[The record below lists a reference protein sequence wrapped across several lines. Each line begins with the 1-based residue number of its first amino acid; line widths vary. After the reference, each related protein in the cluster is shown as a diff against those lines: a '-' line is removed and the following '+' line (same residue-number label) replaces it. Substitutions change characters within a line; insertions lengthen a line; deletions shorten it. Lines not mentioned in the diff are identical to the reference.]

1 MGVDIETIFDLVD
14 DDDNNKSQ
22 KQKKKETELFRNA
35 FVF

>member
-14 DDDNNKSQ
+14 DDDNSKSQ
-22 KQKKKETELFRNA
+22 KQKKNETELFRNA